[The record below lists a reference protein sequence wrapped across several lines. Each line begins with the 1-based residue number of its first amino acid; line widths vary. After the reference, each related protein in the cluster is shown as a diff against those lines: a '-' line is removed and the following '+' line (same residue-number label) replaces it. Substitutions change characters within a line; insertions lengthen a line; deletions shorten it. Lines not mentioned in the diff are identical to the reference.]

1 MTKEE
6 YLKMYKEDKLAELC
20 ERFEKDMNCYHDKL
34 ILCQDTTY
42 IAQKKADEFSSY
54 WENVDKL
61 FEKLKSIPAEDFIK
75 LYYRMQDTMNNHGR
89 YENTFIPKPSNWSD
103 VITTISSR

>member
-6 YLKMYKEDKLAELC
+6 YLKAYKEDKLAEIC
-20 ERFEKDMNCYHDKL
+20 EHLEKYRDDLLEQMTELGKRIRELNKKCEDL
-34 ILCQDTTY
+34 DIWEDTEKVF
-42 IAQKKADEFSSY
+42 A
-54 WENVDKL
+54 
-61 FEKLKSIPAEDFIK
+61 KLKSIPAEDFIK

>member
-6 YLKMYKEDKLAELC
+6 YLKMYKEDRLAEIC
-20 ERFEKDMNCYHDKL
+20 EQLEKDMNYYHKELMSCRDDAYK
-34 ILCQDTTY
+34 
-42 IAQKKADEFSSY
+42 AQKKADELSSY

-61 FEKLKSIPAEDFIK
+61 FEKLKSIPAEDFIS

-89 YENTFIPKPSNWSD
+89 YDNISIPKTCNWNDGPTS
-103 VITTISSR
+103 ISSR

>member
-6 YLKMYKEDKLAELC
+6 YLNMYKEDKLAEIC
-20 ERFEKDMNCYHDKL
+20 ERFEKDMNRYHDEL
-34 ILCQDTTY
+34 MQCRDDMY
-42 IAQKKADEFSSY
+42 IAQKEAYELSSY

-61 FEKLKSIPAEDFIK
+61 FEKLKSIPAEDFIS

-89 YENTFIPKPSNWSD
+89 YDNISIPKTCNWNDGLTS
-103 VITTISSR
+103 ISSR